1 MLQQLMI
8 GAFYLA
14 GQGEAQSPAASPPEH
29 GRAQAIAELHPCD
42 AAKVRALVGRTADTK
57 TVAQAIKL
65 SGSHNMRIV
74 RSGDPVSMDYS
85 TDRITIEL
93 DNNNKVL
100 RLSCG

>member
-14 GQGEAQSPAASPPEH
+14 GQGQTQSPAASPAEPE
-29 GRAQAIAELHPCD
+29 RTKAIAELRPCD
-42 AAKVRALVGRTADTK
+42 AAKVRTLVGRTADTK

-65 SGSHNMRIV
+65 SGSHNIRIV
-74 RSGDPVSMDYS
+74 RPGDQVSMDYS